1 MHHTYNLQRFLDVQ
15 DSYDSYQSA
24 LEELRQGRKRSHWI
38 WFIFPQQKGLG
49 HSYNSKYY
57 GLDGKGEA
65 AAYLAHPVLGTRL
78 RECCAALLQH
88 AQQKTMG
95 EIMGSGIDVLKLRTS
110 MRLFNSIAPHDVFAQ
125 ILQEM
130 FGEQPPINEKSHPS
144 RTANLNC

>member
-1 MHHTYNLQRFLDVQ
+1 MNTYNLQRFLDAQ
-15 DSYDSYQSA
+15 DRYDCYQSA
-24 LEELRQGRKRSHWI
+24 LAELRQGRKRSHWI

-49 HSYNSKYY
+49 RSYNSEYY
-57 GLDGKGEA
+57 GLDGAEEA

-88 AQQKTMG
+88 AQQKTVG